1 MRNYYILS
9 LHARETTCARMT
21 MAKLLPAALLD
32 FENSFLQ
39 YLFHPF
45 KQVVWYVRKLEAK
58 SEGLWG
64 ETKADFS

>member
-1 MRNYYILS
+1 
-9 LHARETTCARMT
+9 MT